1 MVWSFSAGENAT
13 RDRRKAYDETAKAL
27 KTSAVQGKLSALGV
41 DPMLMSPK
49 EFDAFIEREIAANSD
64 LVKAAGMKPN

>member
-1 MVWSFSAGENAT
+1 
-13 RDRRKAYDETAKAL
+13 
-27 KTSAVQGKLSALGV
+27 VQGKLSALGV